1 MFLLPRIEEDINYH
15 VCELNC
21 DLKLSAVITF
31 HACEYLKLSMRV
43 SIRWFILWVLKFV
56 PLWRFLQ
63 KDEHVKSETSII
75 HWQLARR
82 RAIWKSARIYRKQ
95 LFCKGCRFLLLWKK
109 SLNTAPPPPLHFEHL
124 VAMFWKTYSPHH
136 LRLPCHLRHPHD
148 PIASITPCH
157 PRHPCHL
164 CQPRRLRHLVTLSP
178 MSPISPLSP
187 RQPHQNPYWS
197 KKSIVWS
204 AMNTVTRYSCLPI
217 SSSLFFRPF
226 IIT

>member
-1 MFLLPRIEEDINYH
+1 MFLLLRIEEDINYH

-82 RAIWKSARIYRKQ
+82 RAIWKSVRIYRKQ
-95 LFCKGCRFLLLWKK
+95 LFCKGCRFFYHIVKK
-109 SLNTAPPPPLHFEHL
+109 VVEHRPTPTPS
-124 VAMFWKTYSPHH
+124 FWTFGGNVLKDLYSPS
-136 LRLPCHLRHPHD
+136 L
-148 PIASITPCH
+148 T
-157 PRHPCHL
+157 
-164 CQPRRLRHLVTLSP
+164 
-178 MSPISPLSP
+178 SPLSP
-187 RQPHQNPYWS
+187 PSPPWS
-197 KKSIVWS
+197 HRLHHPLSPPSPLSPLSTSSPPSSCHPVS
-204 AMNTVTRYSCLPI
+204 HVTH
-217 SSSLFFRPF
+217 
-226 IIT
+226 ITSVTPSTPSKPLLK